1 MDKYTQAI
9 ADMKAKGLYNDIR
22 VIESGQGAYLTIK
35 GEKKL
40 NLCSNNYVGLASN
53 PRLVEAVIKAVKE
66 YGVGTSSVRALSG
79 TNKLHIELES
89 KLAAF
94 KHCEACIVLSGG
106 YMANMAAIQTL
117 IGKEDIMISDELN
130 HASIIDAGRLS
141 GCKNK
146 FIYKHADLESLE
158 QVLKETDEL
167 ANTPKSDGE
176 MPTRL
181 IVTDGVFSMD
191 GDLAPLPG
199 IVKLAKAHKAL
210 TMVDDA
216 HGEGVLGK
224 NGRGIVDHFG
234 LEGEI
239 DLDVGTLSKG
249 FGVMGGFITGKA
261 GIVEYIRQ
269 KGRQFLFSN
278 GLSIPDTAALIESVN
293 ILEESDEQVKK
304 LWDNAKF
311 FKEKMLALGFDCG
324 HSETPITPVMIG
336 DENKA
341 KEFSLKLFEKGIY
354 ATPIKYPMVALGTAR
369 IRVIPSATHSKEDLE
384 KAVKAFAEVGQELGV
399 I

>member
-1 MDKYTQAI
+1 M
-9 ADMKAKGLYNDIR
+9 G
-22 VIESGQGAYLTIK
+22 
-35 GEKKL
+35 
-40 NLCSNNYVGLASN
+40 
-53 PRLVEAVIKAVKE
+53 
-66 YGVGTSSVRALSG
+66 
-79 TNKLHIELES
+79 
-89 KLAAF
+89 
-94 KHCEACIVLSGG
+94 
-106 YMANMAAIQTL
+106 
-117 IGKEDIMISDELN
+117 
-130 HASIIDAGRLS
+130 II
-141 GCKNK
+141 N
-146 FIYKHADLESLE
+146 
-158 QVLKETDEL
+158 
-167 ANTPKSDGE
+167 
-176 MPTRL
+176 
-181 IVTDGVFSMD
+181 
-191 GDLAPLPG
+191 
-199 IVKLAKAHKAL
+199 
-210 TMVDDA
+210 